1 MHLAFRNNF
10 HWSTDVTFLLSL
22 SPFLSDGCSMWNQSD
37 PIIVSLRHT
46 SPGNYPVAAHW
57 SLQALEHHGSW
68 SLDGCQLAHSDA
80 STSTLRCSVLSNY
93 AVLQVTL

>member
-1 MHLAFRNNF
+1 MHLRNNF
-10 HWSTDVTFLLSL
+10 
-22 SPFLSDGCSMWNQSD
+22 PFLSDGCSMWNQSD

-57 SLQALEHHGSW
+57 RLQALEHHGSW

-93 AVLQVTL
+93 AVLQVTLGHLYKILIFIGCSK